1 MVKIVPQTVLSR
13 DGVEESTLAEI
24 AEACHISADQIDDI
38 YACTPLQISAM
49 AESTIRTGASVFQ
62 YVFSF
67 APSVDVERV
76 CIALQTVVSLN
87 AILRTRLVD
96 SRLGIV
102 QIVTKGAHY
111 THRLPDNVQ
120 IEQYKGDEKNK
131 ALVLGKPLF
140 HSAIIDRMWVLTM
153 HHAIMDHSSLT
164 FLFRDLLGIYHGHA
178 PETRTPFKKFAEYCL
193 NINET
198 AAKHFWSSRFKGAP
212 AIFPKVE
219 PGYAP
224 NATQKMTL
232 KITSTRIGAGVS
244 HAHVPS
250 FIEAAWALTAGAYTN
265 SESVAFGQ
273 VLSGRTLD
281 LAGLETTLG
290 PMIAIVPVQINL
302 LRNMTVEGILKD
314 RITALRQLQTHSA
327 LQYGVTR
334 IRAVSD
340 EARIASSFQTLLN
353 IRPSLDDP
361 DESEDLKY
369 EGMDEPNGAFG
380 LCLYCNLQEDGI
392 FVEAIS
398 DPTILCKRQLLRVV
412 HQFEHTFQLLLDAD
426 PQTKL
431 VQLPL
436 LNPHDRSEILKWN
449 KKLPETVERCI
460 HELFSIR
467 AREQPEAV
475 AIEAWDG
482 DLSYLE
488 LDEMSDRL
496 AHELRRKGVSP
507 QDTVAF
513 IFEKSHWT
521 IVAIFAIMKAG
532 GACVPIDPANP
543 YARKAAIISSAHIK
557 IILVSS
563 AQLASSADLAPDIF
577 VVNTASISG
586 LADVTGS
593 LDETCSPGDLAY
605 IMFTSGSTGSPK
617 GVMLEHRC
625 LVSSLSSLAQKCMWQ
640 PGSRMLQFA
649 AHVWDISMGEIFG
662 ALLFGGCLCIPSD
675 EARESSLAKF
685 ITFSRV
691 NWAWFTPTVLRT
703 LSPEELPS
711 LQSMISAGEP
721 IGADSRDWGPC
732 EASVLS
738 SVAEL
743 TPESRDPESIGK
755 PVSCAMWIVKY
766 SGNTNELVPI
776 GAIGEILVEGPGV
789 ARGYLDDSVR
799 TAASFISPPA
809 WAPSRT
815 KAKHFYRTGDLA
827 KYHSDGSIVFVGRQ
841 DSQVKIRGQRFELG
855 ELENVIDSC
864 GEVQDVFTATRIL
877 KGRTELVAVVVLA
890 DPLLSSRVVL
900 KDISYEFAEI
910 TSRYLRAI
918 GNHVRARLP
927 SYMVPTIWLTVE
939 QMPRAASGKLDRVAI
954 SSWLKAKDLSSVGSA
969 VDSQMAA
976 TLTPP
981 STAEERLLESV
992 WSSVLDLP
1000 KGHIGRESSFMQLGG
1015 DSILAMQVASRCRKH
1030 GIQTTTSELLKGK
1043 SLAAV
1048 AELSL
1053 LKEPASDGI
1062 IMSYNAVPEDNHQV
1076 EPTAPIPS
1084 VFDWLL
1090 SKLGHSNSFLRRGN
1104 IERIITAT
1112 DAQAYML
1119 AAGEL
1124 GEKGFHIQFKLEL
1137 RPSLDSAR
1145 LRRACEQVIRHHS
1158 ILRTVFLQHGPALH
1172 QAILKGLP
1180 SETVVELEEEDNM
1193 SPKVTFREGN
1203 NLPRFRLFSDG
1214 QLCHRLCL
1222 DIHHSLYDALSLEL
1236 VFRDLDAAY
1245 TEKQLSGGLYFHSW
1259 ISHVESLDKSTPRE
1273 YWRTVLRDSSMSYLV
1288 QPSARTIQIHS
1299 FDQQLKIRVPLQNL
1313 QTELGT
1319 PSSVMKAA
1327 WALLLSHA
1335 LGTRDITFGEVSTNR
1350 YLPVLGLS
1358 EVRGPCLN
1366 FLPVRACLDH
1376 SLTFASLIT
1385 QLQNQSAAGLP
1396 HHHLGFRS
1404 IIKDCTEWPSWSRF
1418 SSVLVY
1424 QNHGSLKPSLRIGDA
1439 DCALSHSGEIG
1450 DTADISV
1457 IATPGSKDL
1466 EIDLHYSSRA
1476 LPSKQIQWISR
1487 SLVTILERIPSFVR
1501 QRMNEVED
1509 SIQNSLGSYDV
1520 PLSRTAQLPDH
1531 AKGHV
1536 HPPSLQAQ
1544 SVVLDAWKELELLP
1558 RDQNEDCSLF
1568 SCGAD
1573 FVTALLLSKRYLY
1586 CGYDISPKDII
1597 QYPTRSM
1604 QAYMV
1609 DSKIKSKPSEIVLV
1623 D

>member
-1 MVKIVPQTVLSR
+1 MVPQTALSR

-38 YACTPLQISAM
+38 YVCTTLQTSAM

-76 CIALQTVVSLN
+76 SIALQTVVSLN

-102 QIVTKGAHY
+102 QVVTKGAHY
-111 THRLPDNVQ
+111 THHLSGDIQ
-120 IEQYKGDEKNK
+120 LEQYKRDEKNK
-131 ALVLGKPLF
+131 ALVLGVPLF
-140 HSAIIDRMWVLTM
+140 HSAIIDRKWVLTM

-164 FLFRDLLGIYHGHA
+164 FLFRDLIGIYHGHA
-178 PETRTPFKKFAEYCL
+178 PEMRTPFKKFAEYCL
-193 NINET
+193 NIDET

-232 KITSTRIGAGVS
+232 KITSTRIGAEVS

-273 VLSGRTLD
+273 VLSGRTLS

-290 PMIAIVPVQINL
+290 PTIAIVPVQISL
-302 LRNMTVEGILKD
+302 LRNMTVEGILKN
-314 RITALRQLQTHSA
+314 RTTALRQLQTHSA
-327 LQYGVTR
+327 LQYGITK
-334 IRAVSD
+334 IRAVSE

-353 IRPSLDDP
+353 IRPSLADP

-398 DPTILCKRQLLRVV
+398 DPTILCERQLLRVV

-436 LNPHDRSEILKWN
+436 LNPHDRSEILQWN
-449 KKLPETVERCI
+449 KKLPETVEKCI

-467 AREQPEAV
+467 AQEQPEAV

-482 DLSYLE
+482 DLSYFE

-496 AHELRRKGVSP
+496 AHELRRRGVSP
-507 QDTVAF
+507 RDTVAF

-543 YARKAAIISSAHIK
+543 YARKAAIISSAQVK

-563 AQLASSADLAPDIF
+563 AQLASSVDLAPNIF
-577 VVNTASISG
+577 VVNKSSISR
-586 LADVTGS
+586 LADVTDS
-593 LDETCSPGDLAY
+593 LDERCSPGDLAY

-640 PGSRMLQFA
+640 SGSRMLQFS
-649 AHVWDISMGEIFG
+649 AHVWDISIGEIFG

-685 ITFSRV
+685 ITSSKV

-721 IGADSRDWGPC
+721 IGADFARLGAGCSASSMWGPC
-732 EASVLS
+732 EASILS

-766 SGNTNELVPI
+766 AGSTNELAPI

-789 ARGYLDDSVR
+789 ARGYLDDPVR
-799 TAASFISPPA
+799 TAASFIPPPT
-809 WAPSRT
+809 WAPSRA
-815 KAKHFYRTGDLA
+815 KAKHFLPYWRSS
-827 KYHSDGSIVFVGRQ
+827 Y
-841 DSQVKIRGQRFELG
+841 VKIRGQRFELG

-890 DPLLSSRVVL
+890 NPLLSSRVVL
-900 KDISYEFAEI
+900 KDVSYEYAEI

-939 QMPRAASGKLDRVAI
+939 QMPRTASGKLDRVAI
-954 SSWLKAKDLSSVGSA
+954 TSWLKAKDLSFVRSA

-976 TLTPP
+976 TLTTP
-981 STAEERLLESV
+981 STAEERLLQSV

-1030 GIQTTTSELLKGK
+1030 GIQTTTAELLKGK
-1043 SLAAV
+1043 SLAAI

-1053 LKEPASDGI
+1053 LGEPASDGTT
-1062 IMSYNAVPEDNHQV
+1062 MYSKAVPEDNDLL
-1076 EPTAPIPS
+1076 EPAAPIPS
-1084 VFDWLL
+1084 AFDWVL
-1090 SKLGHSNSFLRRGN
+1090 SKLGHLNSSSGG
-1104 IERIITAT
+1104 RISRESS
-1112 DAQAYML
+1112 QRQM
-1119 AAGEL
+1119 
-1124 GEKGFHIQFKLEL
+1124 L
-1137 RPSLDSAR
+1137 RPICSR
-1145 LRRACEQVIRHHS
+1145 WR
-1158 ILRTVFLQHGPALH
+1158 GPALH
-1172 QAILKGLP
+1172 QAILKVLP
-1180 SETVVELEEEDNM
+1180 SETVVELEEKDNI

-1214 QLCHRLCL
+1214 RLCHRLCL

-1259 ISHVESLDKSTPRE
+1259 ISHVESLDKSAPRE
-1273 YWRTVLRDSSMSYLV
+1273 YWRKVLRDSSMSYLV
-1288 QPSARTIQIHS
+1288 QPSARAIQIYP
-1299 FDQQLKIRVPLQNL
+1299 FDQQLKIYVPLQNL

-1350 YLPVLGLS
+1350 YLPVLGLRD
-1358 EVRGPCLN
+1358 VRGPCLN
-1366 FLPVRACLDH
+1366 FLPVRACLDQ

-1385 QLQNQSAAGLP
+1385 QIQNQSTAGLP

-1404 IIKDCTEWPSWSRF
+1404 IIKDCTDWPSWSRF

-1439 DCALSHSGEIG
+1439 NCALSHSGEIG

-1466 EIDLHYSSRA
+1466 EIDLHYSSHA

-1487 SLVTILERIPSFVR
+1487 SLVTILERIPSFVG
-1501 QRMNEVED
+1501 QNMNEVED
-1509 SIQNSLGSYDV
+1509 SIQNSLGSYDI
-1520 PLSRTAQLPDH
+1520 PPSRTAPLPDL
-1531 AKGHV
+1531 ANRQAR
-1536 HPPSLQAQ
+1536 PPSLQAQ
-1544 SVVLDAWKELELLP
+1544 AVVLDAWKELELLP
-1558 RDQNEDCSLF
+1558 GNQNEDCPLF

-1586 CGYDISPKDII
+1586 CGYDISTKDII
-1597 QYPTRSM
+1597 QNPTRSM
-1604 QAYMV
+1604 QAYLV
-1609 DSKIKSKPSEIVLV
+1609 DSKI
-1623 D
+1623 